1 MIHTLKDVF
10 NRVVDW
16 SCISAIVLMLGIT
29 FYQVITRYIFAD
41 PSSWSEELSRYIS
54 VWAIFL
60 GAAIAFRSRSHLG
73 VDYFVTLFS
82 KKMQTAMRAGVNII
96 LSATLVFI
104 FIQGIEIT
112 LFVKNQL
119 SPAMRISMAIPYAAI
134 PTGVLLMF
142 IELLWDFFVGESQE
156 AKEA

>member
-1 MIHTLKDVF
+1 MIYTLKGLF
-10 NRVVDW
+10 NKGVDW
-16 SCISAIVLMLGIT
+16 ACISAITLMLVIT
-29 FYQVITRYIFAD
+29 FYQVITRYIFSD
-41 PSSWSEELSRYIS
+41 PSSWSEEVSRYIS

-82 KKMQTAMRAGVNII
+82 KRMQKGMRATVNII
-96 LSATLVFI
+96 LSVTLVFI
-104 FIQGIEIT
+104 FIQGVEIT

-142 IELLWDFFVGESQE
+142 IELLWDFFAGKPQE

>member
-1 MIHTLKDVF
+1 MIHSLKDVF

-60 GAAIAFRSRSHLG
+60 GAAIA
-73 VDYFVTLFS
+73 
-82 KKMQTAMRAGVNII
+82 
-96 LSATLVFI
+96 LVI
-104 FIQGIEIT
+104 
-112 LFVKNQL
+112 
-119 SPAMRISMAIPYAAI
+119 AAI
-134 PTGVLLMF
+134 T
-142 IELLWDFFVGESQE
+142 FFLGWRGKRE
-156 AKEA
+156 

>member
-1 MIHTLKDVF
+1 
-10 NRVVDW
+10 
-16 SCISAIVLMLGIT
+16 
-29 FYQVITRYIFAD
+29 
-41 PSSWSEELSRYIS
+41 
-54 VWAIFL
+54 
-60 GAAIAFRSRSHLG
+60 
-73 VDYFVTLFS
+73 
-82 KKMQTAMRAGVNII
+82 MQTAMRAGVNII